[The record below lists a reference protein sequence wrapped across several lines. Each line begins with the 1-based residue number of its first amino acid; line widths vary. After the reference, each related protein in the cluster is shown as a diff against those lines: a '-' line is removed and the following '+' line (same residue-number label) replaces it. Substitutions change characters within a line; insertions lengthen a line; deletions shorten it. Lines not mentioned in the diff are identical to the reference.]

1 VTSNTAPTI
10 DTGTTAQT
18 PVLSR
23 RRAGVVRA
31 IGLLAIAGGVAMIIV
46 GGAVWGMVSSQLA
59 AEKITVS
66 EDSSFLAGADVVGPF
81 SAFAQATIINHH
93 ALEASEG
100 KTYAEID
107 QDDPTRQLVMNAS
120 FLRASLFTSV
130 VSFGV
135 SAFAIG
141 AGVLIGLVGWAITAL
156 VPRSRSRIA

>member
-1 VTSNTAPTI
+1 MTSNTAPTI

-18 PVLSR
+18 TVLSR
-23 RRAGVVRA
+23 RRTGVVRA
-31 IGLLAIAGGVAMIIV
+31 IGVLAMAGGVAMIIV

-66 EDSSFLAGADVVGPF
+66 EDASFLAGADVVGPF

-135 SAFAIG
+135 AAFAM
-141 AGVLIGLVGWAITAL
+141 GVGLLVALFGWAITAL
-156 VPRSRSRIA
+156 VPKRGSARA